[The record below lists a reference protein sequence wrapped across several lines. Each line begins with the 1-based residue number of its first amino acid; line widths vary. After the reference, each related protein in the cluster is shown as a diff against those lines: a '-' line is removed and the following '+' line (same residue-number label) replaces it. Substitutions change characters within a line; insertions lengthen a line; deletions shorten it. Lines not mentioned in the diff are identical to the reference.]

1 MANPLMIPLKDD
13 EKEMLLAVKTNLFLR
28 DKFRILKD
36 DPDAIL
42 VVSEMVI
49 TAKNYDRMLDAI
61 KELRDNCHDIVDR
74 FCCQDIVDKRSLR
87 IE

>member
-13 EKEMLLAVKTNLFLR
+13 EKEMLLALKTNLFLR

-61 KELRDNCHDIVDR
+61 KELR
-74 FCCQDIVDKRSLR
+74 
-87 IE
+87 

>member
-1 MANPLMIPLKDD
+1 MANPPMIPLKDD
-13 EKEMLLAVKTNLFLR
+13 EKEMLLAVKTNPFLR
-28 DKFRILKD
+28 DIFRILKD

-61 KELRDNCHDIVDR
+61 KELC
-74 FCCQDIVDKRSLR
+74 
-87 IE
+87 

>member
-1 MANPLMIPLKDD
+1 MIALKDD
-13 EKEMLLAVKTNLFLR
+13 EKEILLAVKTNLFLR

-61 KELRDNCHDIVDR
+61 KELR
-74 FCCQDIVDKRSLR
+74 
-87 IE
+87 

>member
-61 KELRDNCHDIVDR
+61 KELR
-74 FCCQDIVDKRSLR
+74 
-87 IE
+87 

>member
-13 EKEMLLAVKTNLFLR
+13 EKEILLAVKTNLFLR

-61 KELRDNCHDIVDR
+61 KELR
-74 FCCQDIVDKRSLR
+74 
-87 IE
+87 